1 MAPRT
6 YVDPNL
12 PSSCARAV
20 TAPEARHR
28 IQRPVSPA
36 RAPRIIALDDGAV
49 EIVRRT
55 AKLQWANA
63 RFYACEPA
71 DGAVTLRGITLRG
84 ITARGIEGRPATLA
98 DELASADVVVM
109 IATNDHGADRA
120 YTIGKACWQRSVM
133 TAGLVVSDEPG
144 SERAVAALRPH
155 ARVLLPGADE
165 SDVVELLTA
174 LRA

>member
-6 YVDPNL
+6 FVDPTFVDASL
-12 PSSCARAV
+12 PSSCARAA
-20 TAPEARHR
+20 TAAEARYR
-28 IQRPVSPA
+28 IQRPVAPA
-36 RAPRIIALDDGAV
+36 RAPRIVALDDEAV

-55 AKLQWANA
+55 ATLQWANA

-71 DGAVTLRGITLRG
+71 DGTVML
-84 ITARGIEGRPATLA
+84 RGIEGHPASLA

-109 IATNDHGADRA
+109 IATNDRGADCA
-120 YTIGKACWQRSVM
+120 YTIGKACWQRSIM

>member
-6 YVDPNL
+6 FVDPNL
-12 PSSCARAV
+12 PSSCARAA
-20 TAPEARHR
+20 TATEARYR
-28 IQRPVSPA
+28 IQRPVAPA
-36 RAPRIIALDDGAV
+36 RAPRIIALDDRAV
-49 EIVRRT
+49 EIVRRI
-55 AKLQWANA
+55 AALQWANA
-63 RFYACEPA
+63 RFYACEST
-71 DGAVTLRGITLRG
+71 DGTVTL
-84 ITARGIEGRPATLA
+84 RGIEGRPATLA

-109 IATNDHGADRA
+109 IATNDRGADWA

-133 TAGLVVSDEPG
+133 TAGLVVAGGPG

-165 SDVVELLTA
+165 SDVVDLLTA

>member
-6 YVDPNL
+6 FVDPSI
-12 PSSCARAV
+12 PSSCARAA
-20 TAPEARHR
+20 TAAEARYR
-28 IQRPVSPA
+28 IQRPVAPA

-55 AKLQWANA
+55 AELQWANA

-71 DGAVTLRGITLRG
+71 DGTVML
-84 ITARGIEGRPATLA
+84 RGIEGRPATLA

-109 IATNDHGADRA
+109 IATNDRGAGCA

-133 TAGLVVSDEPG
+133 TAGLVVSDDDAAD
-144 SERAVAALRPH
+144 RAVAALRPH